1 VAGRVPSTPEGLK
14 LLAESLVESDRVALE
29 VTGSRWEVARILE
42 PHVDRVVVVSP
53 DDTGIVHARAKTDR
67 LDARTLARLLW
78 SGELESVWMPD
89 ERCRVLRRR
98 LARREQLVHSRSRA
112 KNEVHAVL
120 QRRLQGKPPCS
131 DLFGVKGRQW
141 LATLELPVEE
151 RESVDA
157 GLRHIEFLDSEVAA
171 VERLIAQQALEWPE
185 IRRLMT
191 VPGVNLICAST
202 FIAAVGDPRRFFAS
216 RKLVAYLGLDPKVRQ
231 SGEGPAR
238 SGRIS
243 QRGSAAARWALV
255 EAAWSVVLQPG
266 PLHAFYDRTRARRGH
281 GKAIVATAR
290 KLAVLFWCMLARG
303 EDYAHQQPSLT
314 KKKLRRLEITA
325 GAPKYARTA
334 RGIWSANDAVRQAE
348 RSAVA
353 TASGNGSRIKNRVLR
368 SSSVPIAVRLLGPMI
383 RSPSQ
388 CPSWTRSSTSIGRW
402 SIIVIAVSRPR
413 RWSPASRRRRR
424 PRRAGRVSS
433 TAGS

>member
-1 VAGRVPSTPEGLK
+1 MALTRWVGRAIGLDVHRDFCVVAICEDGEVRAAGRVPSTPEGLSM
-14 LLAESLVESDRVALE
+14 LADSLVESDRVALE
-29 VTGSRWEVARILE
+29 VTGSCWEVARILE

-53 DDTGIVHARAKTDR
+53 DDTGITRARAKTDR

-98 LARREQLVHSRSRA
+98 LARREQLVRARSRA
-112 KNEVHAVL
+112 KNEIHAVL

-131 DLFGVKGRQW
+131 DLFGVKGRRW
-141 LATLELPVEE
+141 LAGLELPVEE

-157 GLRHIEFLDSEVAA
+157 GIRQVEFLDAEIAA
-171 VERLIAQQALEWPE
+171 VERLIAQQALAWPE

-191 VPGVNLICAST
+191 VPGVNLICAAT
-202 FIAAVGDPRRFFAS
+202 FIAAVGDPRRFLTS
-216 RKLVAYLGLDPKVRQ
+216 RKVVAYLGLDPRIRQ
-231 SGEGPAR
+231 SGEAPAR

-243 QRGSAAARWALV
+243 KRGSSAARWALV

-290 KLAVLFWCMLARG
+290 KLAVLFWCMLTRG

-314 KKKLRRLEITA
+314 AQKLRRLEIAA
-325 GAPKYARTA
+325 GAPVRKGKPSGVWVTHQKM
-334 RGIWSANDAVRQAE
+334 RQAE
-348 RSAVA
+348 KQLAAQAQASYERMVRDWQAASPKKNVGASV
-353 TASGNGSRIKNRVLR
+353 TAE
-368 SSSVPIAVRLLGPMI
+368 
-383 RSPSQ
+383 
-388 CPSWTRSSTSIGRW
+388 
-402 SIIVIAVSRPR
+402 
-413 RWSPASRRRRR
+413 
-424 PRRAGRVSS
+424 RA
-433 TAGS
+433 